1 MTEREINRERLVE
14 LLRKVDQMRLMR
26 QGIDECADY
35 LLSNGVIVPPCKVG
49 DTVWINNKYGTIK
62 SKVSNITLIEDNKFL
77 VKLHYDV
84 RYCYDNHI
92 ETLGYVG
99 YTEENFE
106 IGKTVFLTKEE
117 AEKALKGG
125 EEE

>member
-1 MTEREINRERLVE
+1 MTEREIERERLVE
-14 LLRKVDQMRLMR
+14 LLDIIIQPGQKTLGD
-26 QGIDECADY
+26 IADY
-35 LLSNGVIVPPCKVG
+35 LLANGVIVPPCLVG

-106 IGKTVFLTKEE
+106 FGKTVFLTKEE
-117 AEKALKGG
+117 AEQALKGG
-125 EEE
+125 GEE